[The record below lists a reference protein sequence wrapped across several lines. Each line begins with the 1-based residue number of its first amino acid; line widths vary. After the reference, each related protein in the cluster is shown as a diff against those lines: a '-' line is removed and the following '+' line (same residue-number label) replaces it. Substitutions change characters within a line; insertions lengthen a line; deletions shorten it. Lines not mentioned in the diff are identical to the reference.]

1 MLTQYR
7 LTLKP
12 EGLPQPRPEL
22 AYRLYAVLL
31 TQTPA
36 AFAASTHEDAVT
48 PVSQF
53 LTLGNQGEL
62 LWTVNLLGEKSEAAL
77 TDVLD
82 SLERLELER
91 GGRVLVTERSR
102 KSIPDVDAL
111 FDLAKRS
118 GSLHR
123 LKFRTPTAFKSRGQY
138 LNLPTTRLVLQSLIR
153 KWNGSVT
160 ECPIEDEDG
169 EGLEALA
176 AGITCRSFR
185 LYDRTYH
192 LKGSTIPGFVG
203 NLVLENRLDG
213 FHRLLAN
220 ALFLF
225 SAYAGVGIKTTLGMG
240 GVERT
245 E

>member
-22 AYRLYAVLL
+22 AYRLYAALL

-36 AFAASTHEDAVT
+36 AFAATAHEDAVT

-53 LTLGNQGEL
+53 LTLRDHGAL
-62 LWTVNLLGEKSEAAL
+62 LWTVNLLGERSEAAL

-102 KSIPDVDAL
+102 ESIPDVDAL

-123 LKFRTPTAFKSRGQY
+123 LEFRTPTAFKSRGQY
-138 LNLPTTRLVLQSLIR
+138 LNLPTTRLVLQSLIH

-169 EGLEALA
+169 EGLEALT
-176 AGITCRSFR
+176 AGISCKCFR
-185 LYDRTYH
+185 LYDRAYH

-225 SAYAGVGIKTTLGMG
+225 SSYAGVGIKTTLGMG
-240 GVERT
+240 GVERI

>member
-22 AYRLYAVLL
+22 AYRLYAALL
-31 TQTPA
+31 AQSPA

-53 LTLGNQGEL
+53 LTLRDEGAL
-62 LWTVNLLGEKSEAAL
+62 LWTVNLLGERSETSL
-77 TDVLD
+77 PDVLEA
-82 SLERLELER
+82 LEALKLER
-91 GGRVLVTERSR
+91 GGRVFVTERSR
-102 KSIPDVDAL
+102 KSIPDVDTLFAL
-111 FDLAKRS
+111 AERS

-123 LKFRTPTAFKSRGQY
+123 LEFRTPTAFKSRGQY

-176 AGITCRSFR
+176 AGIICKSFR
-185 LYDRTYH
+185 LYDRAYH
-192 LKGSTIPGFVG
+192 LKGSTVPGFVG
-203 NLVLENRLDG
+203 NLVLENRLEG
-213 FHRLLAN
+213 FHSLLAN
-220 ALFLF
+220 SLFLF

>member
-22 AYRLYAVLL
+22 AYRLYATLL
-31 TQTPA
+31 AQSPS
-36 AFAASTHEDAVT
+36 AFAETAHEDTVT

-53 LTLGNQGEL
+53 LTLRDQGAL
-62 LWTVNLLGEKSEAAL
+62 LWTVNLLGERSEAAL
-77 TDVLD
+77 ADVLD

-102 KSIPDVDAL
+102 KSIPDADTLFAL
-111 FDLAKRS
+111 AERC

-123 LKFRTPTAFKSRGQY
+123 LEFRTPTAFKSRGQY

-169 EGLEALA
+169 EGLDALA
-176 AGITCRSFR
+176 AGIICRGFR
-185 LYDRTYH
+185 LSDRAYH
-192 LKGSTIPGFVG
+192 LKGSTIPGFIG

-225 SAYAGVGIKTTLGMG
+225 SAFAGVGIKTTLGMG